1 MDLFSTNVLTGTINL
16 LAPTPSFLLDTYF
29 PGTQIENAEEI
40 HFDIMKGGR
49 RLAPFV
55 SPVVAGK
62 VMSNRGFQTKTFK
75 PAYVKPKFVWT
86 PNRALKRMAGEAL
99 TGSLSPMQRLQALL
113 AQDLLEQ
120 KDMVRRRMEVM
131 GSEAMRTGKITV
143 SGDQYPT
150 TVVDFGRDAAL
161 TFALTGVN
169 RWGQAGIDPL
179 KLLKDWSQ
187 LVLKK
192 SGAFPR
198 DVTMDLDSWN
208 TFCAADSVKAR
219 LGVLASAGQ
228 LPINQSAPD
237 VEGAMFMGSLD
248 GFNFYVYSAW
258 YEDDAGNIQPMLP
271 TGTVLMGSRGMQG
284 VKAFGAIQD
293 EEAGLQ
299 AQEYFT
305 KSWVDKDPGARQI
318 MTQSAPLV
326 VPQNVDGGLCA
337 TVL

>member
-1 MDLFSTNVLTGTINL
+1 MDLFSTDVLTGTINL

-40 HFDIMKGGR
+40 HFDIVKGGR

-86 PNRALKRMAGEAL
+86 PNRALKRMAGEPMA
-99 TGSLSPMQRLQALL
+99 GMLSPWQRLQALL

-131 GSEAMRTGKITV
+131 ASEAMRTGKVTV
-143 SGDQYPT
+143 AGDQYPT

-161 TFALTGVN
+161 TFALTGIN
-169 RWGQAGIDPL
+169 RWGQSGIDPR
-179 KLLKDWSQ
+179 KLLKEWAQ

-192 SGAFPR
+192 SGVFPR
-198 DVTMDLDSWN
+198 DVTMDMDAWN
-208 TFCAADSVKAR
+208 TFCAADSVKGH
-219 LGVLASAGQ
+219 LSLLASAGQ

-258 YEDDAGNIQPMLP
+258 YEDDAGSIQPMLQ